1 MKRTTVRDM
10 SDTPLILLKSVSR
23 HYPSGDDFTTVLR
36 NVDLTIQRGE
46 MVAIVGASGSGK
58 STLMNILGCLDRP
71 SEGQY
76 LISGRS
82 TAELSADELAQ
93 LRREH
98 FGFIFQRYHLMN
110 ELDAVGNVE
119 IPATY
124 AGQARDVRRKRAF
137 DILQRLGMGGR
148 THHRPN
154 QLSGGQQQRVSIAR
168 ALINDA
174 DVILADEPTGALDS
188 HSGEEVLGI
197 LQELNREGRTII
209 IVTHDR
215 AVAARANRIIEIR
228 DGEIIADASRDD
240 SADIENAHIPVPSKG
255 EKLQLFSNM
264 RDRFKEAFAMA
275 LRSMNAHRMR
285 TFLTML
291 GIIIGTASVV
301 CVTALGQGS
310 QQRILEQI
318 STLGTNTLY
327 IGPGTGFGDL
337 KATLVTTLTIDDSNA
352 LAKLPYVVAATPE
365 SSTTGT
371 VHVGNKEVSITVNG
385 VSEQYF
391 TAVKSKLVEG
401 HFFDRKSV
409 DNLAQDAVI
418 DANTKKGLFPNEN
431 GSVVGRILFLKQIP
445 VRIVGV
451 IKADEQGMAS
461 ASRLDLF
468 LPYTTVQTRMTG
480 SRSLQSI
487 AVRIRD
493 TMDPAVAEKMVT
505 AFLTRRHGQKDF
517 FIFNTDTLQKTI
529 EATTNMLALLVASI
543 AGISLFV
550 GGIGVMNIMLVAV
563 SERINEIGVRMAVG
577 ARQSDILQQFLIESV
592 LVCLIGGVLGVLV
605 AGGFGLLFAQ
615 FSTKFQLIYS
625 PASIVIALL
634 CSSVIGIGFG
644 FMPARNAS
652 RLDPVVA
659 LARD

>member
-1 MKRTTVRDM
+1 M
-10 SDTPLILLKSVSR
+10 SDKPLIALKAVSR
-23 HYPSGDDFTTVLR
+23 RYPSGDGFTTVLR

-82 TAELSADELAQ
+82 TAELTADELAH

-119 IPATY
+119 IPAIY
-124 AGQARDVRRKRAF
+124 AGQAPEARRERAHE
-137 DILQRLGMGGR
+137 ILRRLGMSGR

-168 ALINDA
+168 ALINNA

-215 AVAARANRIIEIR
+215 AVAARANRIIELR
-228 DGEIIADASRDD
+228 DGEIIADASRHD
-240 SADIENAHIPVPSKG
+240 SQNAGEARIPASTNAQ
-255 EKLQLFSNM
+255 KLKSFNGM

-275 LRSMNAHRMR
+275 LRSMNAQRMR

-310 QQRILEQI
+310 RQHILERI
-318 STLGTNTLY
+318 SALGTNTLY
-327 IGPGTGFGDL
+327 IGPGTGYGDL
-337 KATLVTTLTIDDSNA
+337 KAALVTTLSVDDANE

-365 SSTTGT
+365 STTTGT
-371 VHVGNKEVSITVNG
+371 VRVANQEVSITVNG

-391 TAVKSKLVEG
+391 ITSKSKLVEG
-401 HFFDRKSV
+401 RFFDRNGL

-418 DANTKKGLFPNEN
+418 DTNTKKGLFPKEQ
-431 GSVVGRILFLKQIP
+431 GPVVGKILFLKQIP

-451 IKADEQGMAS
+451 IKADEQGMS
-461 ASRLDLF
+461 GSNRLELF

-480 SRSLQSI
+480 SRTLQSI

-493 TMDPAVAEKMVT
+493 TMDPAVAEGMVK
-505 AFLTRRHGQKDF
+505 AFLKRRHGKEDF

-529 EATTNMLALLVASI
+529 QATTAMLALLIASI

-592 LVCLIGGVLGVLV
+592 LVCLIGGVTGVLI

-615 FSTKFQLIYS
+615 FSTPFQLVYS
-625 PASIVIALL
+625 VTSIVAALL
-634 CSSVIGIGFG
+634 CSSLIGIGFG

>member
-1 MKRTTVRDM
+1 MRDM

-124 AGQARDVRRKRAF
+124 AGQARDVRRKRAL

-240 SADIENAHIPVPSKG
+240 SADIENTHIPVPSKG
-255 EKLQLFSNM
+255 EKLQLFSGM